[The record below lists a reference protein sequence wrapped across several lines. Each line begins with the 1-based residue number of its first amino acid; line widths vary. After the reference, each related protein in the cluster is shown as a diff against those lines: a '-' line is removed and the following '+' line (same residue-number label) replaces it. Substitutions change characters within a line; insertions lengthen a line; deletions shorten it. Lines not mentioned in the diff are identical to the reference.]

1 MIANSGGS
9 MAEVKVGLMENF
21 AIKNW
26 YKFVLYLG
34 GVTLIMSFFLE
45 PKEITINELR
55 GFAFWSITVGLFV
68 WILRNAFSNIED
80 YWWRLVEKGKLSE
93 YEVEER
99 LKALIMIW
107 WFVNIMAFVYWLMCV
122 LSIVY

>member
-1 MIANSGGS
+1 M
-9 MAEVKVGLMENF
+9 
-21 AIKNW
+21 NW

-55 GFAFWSITVGLFV
+55 RFAFWSITVGLFV

-80 YWWRLVEKGKLSE
+80 YWGELPE
-93 YEVEER
+93 YEVGEH
-99 LKALIMIW
+99 LKALILIW
-107 WFVNIMAFVYWLMCV
+107 WFVNIIAFVYWLMCV
-122 LSIVY
+122 FIYCLLLKRKIYN